1 MATKPLSPLKLH
13 TKENSRVLRSSTT
26 VVANYLITNLDAQDT
41 SSVEEMV
48 DKEVRQDMV
57 VNRSQER
64 AEEVEVVGNKI
75 SIGILNVVKIK
86 G

>member
-1 MATKPLSPLKLH
+1 
-13 TKENSRVLRSSTT
+13 
-26 VVANYLITNLDAQDT
+26 
-41 SSVEEMV
+41 MV